1 MARPRFSEMLV
12 DRRRELG
19 LSIKQAA
26 NVLRLREDVL
36 MAFEDGD
43 FQMMPKSGYAQG
55 MLSSYARY
63 LGLNPRMVTAQFSA
77 DLADWEH
84 GGSGRQ
90 IAGRGGSR
98 RGSGGEG
105 PSYELPGEGS
115 GGGRYEGSRG
125 LLPTSGGY
133 AGDVYGYTTTR
144 ASARGQ
150 GSTPLVSSR
159 SAARGDIIPR
169 RYSGRD
175 MSNYSSGRDGGRSS
189 RYRQQADRS
198 GYASRYR
205 GSEGYADRS
214 SRDRVS
220 VRRVNPSEYRDD
232 LRYDNARPY
241 EAASTLS
248 GRQSSRNIA
257 RTDRPNVARR
267 RPIEDPRRYN
277 RARRNPKPPRGGV
290 MGVIEAFFSDSR
302 RAIGFGLVACAV
314 ILTVVVISSINSCV
328 SKGASGSKTV
338 EVSSSSTQT
347 QSQSKPSDSSP
358 GSSDSNSKE
367 EEEAAAEAVA
377 AKNEKDEQD
386 ANTET
391 DVVVS
396 VEDGEVSW
404 VEIECDGKSE
414 VAEQITGPWK
424 KSFVVTDSITV
435 QVSNTSAVTVKK
447 NGETQKFDNKT
458 SGIGTVTI
466 AGTKVATKSDDASDG
481 SDASVTSSGD
491 SSSTSSSGSKS
502 ATASSAKG
510 SKKTGSSSQKN

>member
-1 MARPRFSEMLV
+1 
-12 DRRRELG
+12 
-19 LSIKQAA
+19 
-26 NVLRLREDVL
+26 
-36 MAFEDGD
+36 
-43 FQMMPKSGYAQG
+43 
-55 MLSSYARY
+55 
-63 LGLNPRMVTAQFSA
+63 
-77 DLADWEH
+77 
-84 GGSGRQ
+84 
-90 IAGRGGSR
+90 
-98 RGSGGEG
+98 
-105 PSYELPGEGS
+105 
-115 GGGRYEGSRG
+115 
-125 LLPTSGGY
+125 
-133 AGDVYGYTTTR
+133 
-144 ASARGQ
+144 
-150 GSTPLVSSR
+150 
-159 SAARGDIIPR
+159 
-169 RYSGRD
+169 
-175 MSNYSSGRDGGRSS
+175 
-189 RYRQQADRS
+189 
-198 GYASRYR
+198 
-205 GSEGYADRS
+205 
-214 SRDRVS
+214 
-220 VRRVNPSEYRDD
+220 
-232 LRYDNARPY
+232 
-241 EAASTLS
+241 
-248 GRQSSRNIA
+248 
-257 RTDRPNVARR
+257 
-267 RPIEDPRRYN
+267 
-277 RARRNPKPPRGGV
+277 

-347 QSQSKPSDSSP
+347 QSQSKPSDSSQ